1 MSAFAIWLDTFFSA
15 FDGAILNFWHSVATT
30 DFGKFFFTAFMKFI
44 SFTGEEGAMF
54 ITIGIVLLLF
64 KKTRK
69 AGVGVLLAVAFGGL
83 ITNLTLKH
91 TIARVRPFKASE
103 IYRGFWEFVGATQ
116 VGETS
121 FPSGHTTT
129 AMAGTLALC
138 LTRGKKYIPVCLV
151 YVTLIGISRNYLMVH
166 YPTDIIGGVIA
177 GALAAVL
184 GFFVMKGIFSLLEK
198 NANNKVCGFIV
209 NSDILNLFKKKRGL
223 NYEA

>member
-1 MSAFAIWLDTFFSA
+1 MSAFAIWLDTVFA
-15 FDGAILNFWHSVATT
+15 GFDGAILNFWHDVATT
-30 DFGKFFFTAFMKFI
+30 DFGKFFFTVFMKFI

-54 ITIGIVLLLF
+54 IAIGIILLLF

-91 TIARVRPFKASE
+91 AIARIRPFKASE
-103 IYRGFWEFVGATQ
+103 LYRSFWEFVGSTQ

-129 AMAGTLALC
+129 AMAGTLTLC
-138 LTRGKKYIPVCLV
+138 LARGKKYIPVCII

-166 YPTDIIGGVIA
+166 YPTDIIGGVLA
-177 GALAAVL
+177 GALAAIL

-198 NANNKVCGFIV
+198 NSDNKACVFII
-209 NSDILNLFKKKRGL
+209 NSDITNLFAKK
-223 NYEA
+223 EA

>member
-1 MSAFAIWLDTFFSA
+1 MSAFAIWLDTVFAA
-15 FDGAILNFWHSVATT
+15 FDGAILNFWHSIAET
-30 DFGKFFFTAFMKFI
+30 DFGKYFFTAFMKFI

-64 KKTRK
+64 RKTRK

-91 TIARVRPFKASE
+91 TIARIRPFKASE
-103 IYRGFWEFVGATQ
+103 IYREFWEFVGATK

-138 LTRGKKYIPVCLV
+138 LARGKKYIPVCLI
-151 YVTLIGISRNYLMVH
+151 YVTLTGMSRNYLMVH
-166 YPTDIIGGVIA
+166 YPTDIIGGVLA
-177 GALAAVL
+177 GALAAIF
-184 GFFVMKGIFSLLEK
+184 GYFVMRAAFNFFEK
-198 NANNKVCGFIV
+198 HQNNKVCGFIANADV
-209 NSDILNLFKKKRGL
+209 INLFKK
-223 NYEA
+223 EAK

>member
-1 MSAFAIWLDTFFSA
+1 MSLFAIWLDTFFAA

-30 DFGKFFFTAFMKFI
+30 DFGKYFFTAFMKFI

-64 KKTRK
+64 RRTRK
-69 AGVGVLLAVAFGGL
+69 AGLCVLLAVAFGGI

-91 TIARVRPFKASE
+91 TIARIRPFKASE
-103 IYRGFWEFVGATQ
+103 LYREFWEFVGATT

-138 LTRGKKYIPVCLV
+138 LSKGKKYIPVCLI
-151 YVTLIGISRNYLMVH
+151 YVTMTGISRNYLMVH
-166 YPTDIIGGVIA
+166 YPTDIIGGVLA
-177 GALAAVL
+177 GAVAAIL
-184 GFFVMKGIFSLLEK
+184 GYFLTKGSYGLIQK
-198 NANNKVCGFIV
+198 NKGNKFCGFVENACIT
-209 NSDILNLFKKKRGL
+209 DLFKGKAK
-223 NYEA
+223 

>member
-1 MSAFAIWLDTFFSA
+1 MSAFAIWLDTVFAA
-15 FDGAILNFWHSVATT
+15 FDGAILNFWHSIAET
-30 DFGKFFFTAFMKFI
+30 DFGKYFFTAFMKFI

-64 KKTRK
+64 RKTRK

-91 TIARVRPFKASE
+91 TIARIRPFKASE
-103 IYRGFWEFVGATQ
+103 IYREFWEFVGATK

-138 LTRGKKYIPVCLV
+138 LARGKKYIPVCLI
-151 YVTLIGISRNYLMVH
+151 YVTLTGMSRNYLMVH
-166 YPTDIIGGVIA
+166 YPTDIIGGVLA
-177 GALAAVL
+177 GALAAIL
-184 GFFVMKGIFSLLEK
+184 GYFVMCVAFNFFEK
-198 NANNKVCGFIV
+198 HQNNKVCGFIANADV
-209 NSDILNLFKKKRGL
+209 INLFKK
-223 NYEA
+223 EAK